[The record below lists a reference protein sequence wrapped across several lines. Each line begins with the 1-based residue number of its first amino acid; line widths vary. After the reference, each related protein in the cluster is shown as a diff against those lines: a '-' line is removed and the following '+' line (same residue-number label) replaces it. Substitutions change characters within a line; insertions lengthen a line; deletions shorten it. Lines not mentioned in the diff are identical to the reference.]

1 MPLSRGA
8 LGQWR
13 SRTTFVLALSASAV
27 GLGNLW
33 RFPYLLGEHGGAP
46 FMVAYLACLF
56 FVAVPLLIAEVVIGS
71 HGRGSPLVAMRWA
84 ADRSL
89 RSRGWVL
96 AGLMAV
102 LAGLLLL
109 AVYTVVAGWS
119 MAFASATVRGE
130 FAAASALEVS
140 NYFRGLVNDVGATL
154 AWITLFITAVTG
166 IVALG
171 IRRGIGLFVWFA
183 VPAMFA
189 LLFILVDFALAH
201 GDLVAAGEFLFA
213 FQMLDFDARSLLVAL
228 SHAFYTLG
236 IGVGVGIT
244 YGAYA
249 HDRIPIARSVLAV
262 AIFDAALA
270 VMAGVAVMPLVFA
283 ANVEPGTGPGL
294 TFLAMP
300 YVFGNA
306 ADGELYGTLFFVL
319 VLVVALGSAVAL
331 LEPLVGALKQHLRV
345 RRLTAAVIGGGAVWC
360 LAALAAL
367 SLAEDP
373 DPGMPWFRLL
383 DQVASYWLMPLAA
396 LLLALFVG
404 WRMQPVLRRE
414 QLYRAG
420 PVLYGG
426 WLYLLRYVSVPA
438 IIVILL
444 ANLVRYG

>member
-46 FMVAYLACLF
+46 FMLAYLACLF
-56 FVAVPLLIAEVVIGS
+56 LVAAPLLIAEVVIGS
-71 HGRGSPLVAMRWA
+71 HGRGSPPVAMRWA

-96 AGLMAV
+96 AGLLPC

-109 AVYTVVAGWS
+109 AVYAVVAGWS
-119 MAFASATVRGE
+119 MAFAFATARGE

-140 NYFRGLVNDVGATL
+140 RYFRALIGDTGAAL
-154 AWITLFITAVTG
+154 AWMTLFIAAVTA

-183 VPAMFA
+183 VPATIA
-189 LLFILVDFALAH
+189 LLLILVDFALRH
-201 GDLVAAGEFLFA
+201 GDLVAAGKFLFT
-213 FQMLDFDARSLLVAL
+213 FQRLDFDARSVLVAL

-236 IGVGVGIT
+236 IGVGVGIA
-244 YGAYA
+244 YGAYS
-249 HDRIPIARSVLAV
+249 HQRIPIARSVLAV
-262 AIFDAALA
+262 AIIDAALA

-283 ANVEPGTGPGL
+283 ANVEPGAGPAL
-294 TFLAMP
+294 TFVAMP
-300 YVFGNA
+300 YVFGNVA
-306 ADGELYGTLFFVL
+306 EGELYGTLFFVL

-331 LEPLVGALKQHLRV
+331 LEPLVGALKQHLRL
-345 RRLTAAVIGGGAVWC
+345 RRLTAAVIAGGTVWC

-367 SLAEDP
+367 SLADEAG
-373 DPGMPWFRLL
+373 PGLPWFLLL
-383 DQVASYWLMPLAA
+383 DQLATDWLMPLAA

-404 WRMQPVLRRE
+404 WQMRPVLRRE

-426 WLYLLRYVSVPA
+426 WLFLLRYVSVPA

-444 ANLVRYG
+444 ANLARHT

>member
-33 RFPYLLGEHGGAP
+33 RFPYLLGEHGGGP
-46 FMVAYLACLF
+46 FMLAYLACLF
-56 FVAVPLLIAEVVIGS
+56 LVAAPLLIAEVVIGS
-71 HGRGSPLVAMRWA
+71 HGRGSPPVAMRWA

-89 RSRGWVL
+89 RSRAWVL
-96 AGLMAV
+96 AGLIAC

-109 AVYTVVAGWS
+109 AVYAVVAGWS
-119 MAFASATVRGE
+119 MAFAAATVRGE
-130 FAAASALEVS
+130 FGAASVLEVS
-140 NYFRGLVNDVGATL
+140 TFFRGLVNDVSASL
-154 AWITLFITAVTG
+154 AWITLFIAAVTG

-171 IRRGIGLFVWFA
+171 IRQGIGLFVWFA

-189 LLFILVDFALAH
+189 LLFILVDFALTH

-213 FQMLDFDARSLLVAL
+213 FQTLDFDARSLLVAL

-244 YGAYA
+244 YGAYSQS
-249 HDRIPIARSVLAV
+249 RIPVARSVLAV
-262 AIFDAALA
+262 ALFDAALA

-283 ANVEPGTGPGL
+283 ANVEPGMGPTL
-294 TFLAMP
+294 TFVAMP
-300 YVFGNA
+300 YVFGNV

-319 VLVVALGSAVAL
+319 VLIVALGSAVAL
-331 LEPLVGALKQHLRV
+331 LEPLVGALKQHLRL
-345 RRLTAAVIGGGAVWC
+345 RRLTAAVIAGGVLWC
-360 LAALAAL
+360 LSALAAI
-367 SLAEDP
+367 SLAGDS
-373 DPGMPWFRLL
+373 DPGLPWFRLL
-383 DQVASYWLMPLAA
+383 DQLATYWLIPLAA

-404 WRMQPVLRRE
+404 WQMQPVLRRE

-426 WLYLLRYVSVPA
+426 WLFLLRYVSVPA

-444 ANLVRYG
+444 ANLVRHG